1 MHCIP
6 IRCHSFDLS
15 GSRGDKAV
23 PRTPGP
29 QVAEEEQLREIEALR
44 SSVRLAGTP

>member
-1 MHCIP
+1 M
-6 IRCHSFDLS
+6 LLA

-29 QVAEEEQLREIEALR
+29 QVSEEEQLREIESLR
-44 SSVRLAGTP
+44 GTVQLGLQRPSEIEI